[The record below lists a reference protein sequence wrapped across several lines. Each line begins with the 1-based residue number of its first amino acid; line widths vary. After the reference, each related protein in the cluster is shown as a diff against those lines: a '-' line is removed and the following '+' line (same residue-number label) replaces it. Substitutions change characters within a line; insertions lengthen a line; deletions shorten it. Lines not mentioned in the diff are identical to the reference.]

1 MPSKLCE
8 SHCAHLLNAIPDR
21 GKLVGEVLAAGVGG
35 VLRTGEG
42 CERET
47 GFVVCVVRVDS
58 RRPGTHEVRL
68 DDESQAT
75 AHDTVAVLAAQRCL
89 HARNAFVWH
98 ALHQTH
104 VEVNLVPFDDLSSR
118 VQGFG

>member
-1 MPSKLCE
+1 
-8 SHCAHLLNAIPDR
+8 
-21 GKLVGEVLAAGVGG
+21 VLTAGVGG

-68 DDESQAT
+68 DDESQTT
-75 AHDTVAVLAAQRCL
+75 AHDTVAVLASQRCL
-89 HARNAFVWH
+89 HARNAFVWY

-104 VEVNLVPFDDLSSR
+104 VEVNLVPFDDSALNLEER
-118 VQGFG
+118 QPDARLCAARGGGDV